1 MSTILNPG
9 PPPDSS
15 PPALAAARRDLQLAM
30 ESALEAFPEYKA
42 GWLDLATTGNLQ
54 PFEQEPDDDEDDIDD
69 DLHHHAAA
77 IRLQQKR
84 LHRLEK
90 LRLVSSFATRTTSPD
105 PTRLTVDAGALRLLL
120 ATVRAATPP
129 KVVYSESVHRMH
141 DQARAVMAETL
152 RELDSQLT
160 QLLGLDQP
168 TA

>member
-54 PFEQEPDDDEDDIDD
+54 PFEQEPDEDDIDD

-90 LRLVSSFATRTTSPD
+90 LRLVSSFTVRTTSPD
-105 PTRLTVDAGALRLLL
+105 PLRLTVDAGILRLML
-120 ATVRAATPP
+120 ATLRAASPP
-129 KVVYSESVHRMH
+129 KVDYCESVQRMH
-141 DQARAVMAETL
+141 DHARAAMARAI
-152 RELDSQLT
+152 REVESQLT